1 MIKKVFLL
9 SCFMAVA
16 MAMPL
21 VGWAQTQ
28 PTQPT
33 NRYAM
38 KMTQNPDGSY
48 SLQQQK
54 KYERNHIDLSMP
66 DVLVPYTYTRDKLQ
80 TKLYKGVESEDIV
93 FKKYKNYELKMTV
106 DKAVGAQAPV
116 PFIIYIHGGGWARGN
131 NSSSKTLSQYLAK
144 QSQITGFRIEY
155 TLAPQSDA
163 TVEVSISDVMDALS
177 YIQKHAKELGVDP
190 NRFGFLG
197 TSASAHLA
205 AVGAMKSGA
214 KLFVG
219 YSGIYDLEKATI
231 TTCTHDTERKAY
243 FGNLNA
249 GALHDASPIN
259 MIRKGHVPVSLLVCG
274 TADVTVECEQ
284 SKMMA
289 DALKRK
295 GGQVEL
301 LVYDHYDHNLSSKT
315 SDKMEE
321 IFFKTVDFVNKY
333 MK

>member
-1 MIKKVFLL
+1 M
-9 SCFMAVA
+9 MALPISA
-16 MAMPL
+16 C
-21 VGWAQTQ
+21 AQT
-28 PTQPT
+28 TQPT

-38 KMTQNPDGSY
+38 KLTQNADGSY
-48 SLQQQK
+48 QLLQQK
-54 KYERNHIDLSMP
+54 KYERNHIDLSMA
-66 DVLVPYTYTRDKLQ
+66 DVLVPYTYVRDRLQ
-80 TKLYKGVESEDIV
+80 TSMYKGVETQDIV
-93 FKKYKNYELKMTV
+93 FKKHDGYELKMTV
-106 DKAVGAQAPV
+106 DKAVGATRPV

-131 NSSSKTLSQYLAK
+131 NGSSKTLSQYLAK

-155 TLAPQSDA
+155 TLAPQSGA
-163 TVEVSISDVMDALS
+163 TVEVSISDVMDALK
-177 YIQKHAKELGVDP
+177 YIRHHAKELGVDP
-190 NRFGFLG
+190 DRFGFLG
-197 TSASAHLA
+197 TSAGAHLA

-214 KLFVG
+214 RLFVG

-231 TTCTHDTERKAY
+231 TTRTHDPQRVGY
-243 FGNLNA
+243 FLGLDSRVLS
-249 GALHDASPIN
+249 GASPIN
-259 MIRKGHVPVSLLVCG
+259 MIRKGHVPASLLVCG
-274 TADVTVECEQ
+274 TADVTVECGQ

-289 DALKRK
+289 DALRKK

>member
-1 MIKKVFLL
+1 M
-9 SCFMAVA
+9 MALPISVC
-16 MAMPL
+16 
-21 VGWAQTQ
+21 AQT
-28 PTQPT
+28 TQPT

-38 KMTQNPDGSY
+38 KLTQNADGSY
-48 SLQQQK
+48 SLLQQK
-54 KYERNHIDLSMP
+54 KYERNHIDLSMA
-66 DVLVPYTYTRDKLQ
+66 DVLVPYTYVRDRLQ
-80 TKLYKGVESEDIV
+80 TSMYKGVETQDIV
-93 FKKYKNYELKMTV
+93 FKKYDGYELKMTV
-106 DKAVGAQAPV
+106 DKAVGATRPV

-131 NSSSKTLSQYLAK
+131 NGSSKTLSQYLAK

-155 TLAPQSDA
+155 TLAPQSGA
-163 TVEVSISDVMDALS
+163 TVEVSISDVMDALK
-177 YIQKHAKELGVDP
+177 YIQHHAKELGVDP
-190 NRFGFLG
+190 DRFGFLG
-197 TSASAHLA
+197 TSAGAHLA

-214 KLFVG
+214 RLFVG

-231 TTCTHDTERKAY
+231 TTRTHDPQRIGY
-243 FGNLNA
+243 FLGLDA
-249 GALHDASPIN
+249 RVLSGASPIN
-259 MIRKGHVPVSLLVCG
+259 MIRKGHVPASLLVCG

-289 DALKRK
+289 DALRKK